1 MPTLVEPDRYL
12 EILKPDRCSICFLVQ
27 DYVQGH
33 LKSVL
38 DECATDPLTRE
49 SLFKS
54 KGFCRLHAWQAV
66 GMRKSLALGLIYE
79 SLLKKGMDDLPKLS
93 RFWAKA
99 KPCLVC
105 ESEKKCDETYSR
117 QFALSWAHSEKMRT
131 EFEDHGILCQPH
143 LEKALSAR
151 IGSSFRGSLRDA
163 GKKAL
168 ERVLK
173 DLNEFLAKQDYH
185 RSAEPLGGEWDAW
198 VKAVRL
204 ISGERV

>member
-12 EILKPDRCSICFLVQ
+12 EILKPDRCPICFLVQ

-33 LKSVL
+33 LRSVL
-38 DECATDPLTRE
+38 DECATDPVTRE

-66 GMRKSLALGLIYE
+66 GMRKSLALGLIYD
-79 SLLKKGMDDLPKLS
+79 SLLKKGLHDLPNLP
-93 RFWAKA
+93 RFWSK
-99 KPCLVC
+99 KKTCLIC
-105 ESEKKCDETYSR
+105 ESEQKCDEAFSR
-117 QFALSWAHSEKMRT
+117 QFALSWVHSEKMRSSFT
-131 EFEDHGILCQPH
+131 DHGILCQPH
-143 LEKALSAR
+143 LEKTVSR
-151 IGSSFRGSLRDA
+151 RMNRSLRKSLCEA

-185 RSAEPLGGEWDAW
+185 RSAEPLGAEWDAW
-198 VKAVRL
+198 VEAVRL
-204 ISGERV
+204 VNGERV